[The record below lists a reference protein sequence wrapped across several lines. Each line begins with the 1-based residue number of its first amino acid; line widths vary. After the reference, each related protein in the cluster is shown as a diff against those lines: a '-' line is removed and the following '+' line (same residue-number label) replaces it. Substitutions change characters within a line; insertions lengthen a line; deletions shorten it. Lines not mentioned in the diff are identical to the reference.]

1 MTDEGEPLN
10 EVGDSEYQ
18 ETEVLNETN
27 ADAQMR
33 TEETVRL
40 NGKLQLVEGSV
51 VSPKEV
57 EIIEKIEEI
66 LKRDRMRLPPLRG
79 IERSKL
85 RNAVQA
91 VNAVLGKIV
100 TTDITSTNDLI
111 YGGSVIVNE
120 MVGMK
125 RKENHTRK
133 QPWWKRRLEQQFTDL
148 NRDLGRV
155 NAMIQGKR
163 IKQKHT
169 HYLQNRYKI
178 KQKGFGVAR
187 EEIKQRIAA
196 KTAKIKRYSDRI
208 SQYQQNRTFQ
218 NNQKRFYQ
226 NVDCGEKQKE
236 SQAPQ
241 SEQARDL
248 WSSIW
253 SKKVDHN
260 KEAKWL
266 QGFRKEMERQ
276 EQQGMIEITEE
287 KIRMFLQRLP
297 NWKAPGP
304 DMVQGYWFKCFTSM
318 HKSLKDNLA
327 DCLKAGKVPE
337 WMTKGK
343 TVLIQKDPAKGND
356 PSNYR
361 PITCL
366 PLAWKIL
373 TGIIAEETYTF
384 LEQRSLLPEEQKGC
398 RKGSR
403 GTGDLLYID
412 RMLLQEVKRRN
423 KNLAM
428 AWIDYR
434 KAYDLVPHSWILEC
448 LENLGVN
455 EEIGR
460 IVKESMKSWKVEL
473 TYGNDVL
480 GEVKIERGIFQGDS
494 LSPLLFVII
503 LIPLTHILRKASPGY
518 EFASSKE
525 KINHLLYMDNL
536 KLYSKT
542 EKTLDSLIQTVR
554 IFSNDIKMEFGIE
567 KCAIL
572 VLKRGKVVKSEGI
585 KLPDNRKMRSLN
597 ENEEYK
603 YLGILQ
609 ADQI

>member
-1 MTDEGEPLN
+1 M
-10 EVGDSEYQ
+10 
-18 ETEVLNETN
+18 
-27 ADAQMR
+27 
-33 TEETVRL
+33 
-40 NGKLQLVEGSV
+40 
-51 VSPKEV
+51 
-57 EIIEKIEEI
+57 
-66 LKRDRMRLPPLRG
+66 
-79 IERSKL
+79 
-85 RNAVQA
+85 
-91 VNAVLGKIV
+91 NAVLGKIV

-120 MVGMK
+120 MVGIK

-133 QPWWKRRLEQQFTDL
+133 QPWWKRRLEQQTTDL

-155 NAMIQGKR
+155 NAMIQGER

-178 KQKGFGVAR
+178 KQKGFGVFR

-196 KTAKIKRYSDRI
+196 KTAKIERYSDRI

-241 SEQARDL
+241 SEQARDF

-266 QGFRKEMERQ
+266 QDFRKEMERQ

-287 KIRMFLQRLP
+287 KIRKFLQRLP

-304 DMVQGYWFKCFTSM
+304 DMVQGYWFKYFTSM

-398 RKGSR
+398 RKGS
-403 GTGDLLYID
+403 
-412 RMLLQEVKRRN
+412 
-423 KNLAM
+423 
-428 AWIDYR
+428 
-434 KAYDLVPHSWILEC
+434 
-448 LENLGVN
+448 
-455 EEIGR
+455 
-460 IVKESMKSWKVEL
+460 
-473 TYGNDVL
+473 
-480 GEVKIERGIFQGDS
+480 
-494 LSPLLFVII
+494 
-503 LIPLTHILRKASPGY
+503 
-518 EFASSKE
+518 
-525 KINHLLYMDNL
+525 
-536 KLYSKT
+536 
-542 EKTLDSLIQTVR
+542 
-554 IFSNDIKMEFGIE
+554 
-567 KCAIL
+567 
-572 VLKRGKVVKSEGI
+572 
-585 KLPDNRKMRSLN
+585 
-597 ENEEYK
+597 
-603 YLGILQ
+603 
-609 ADQI
+609 

>member
-1 MTDEGEPLN
+1 
-10 EVGDSEYQ
+10 
-18 ETEVLNETN
+18 
-27 ADAQMR
+27 
-33 TEETVRL
+33 
-40 NGKLQLVEGSV
+40 
-51 VSPKEV
+51 
-57 EIIEKIEEI
+57 
-66 LKRDRMRLPPLRG
+66 MRLPPLRG

-120 MVGMK
+120 MVRIK
-125 RKENHTRK
+125 RKENYTRK
-133 QPWWKRRLEQQFTDL
+133 QPWWKRRLEQQITDL

-196 KTAKIKRYSDRI
+196 KTAKIKRYNDRI
-208 SQYQQNRTFQ
+208 SQYQQKRTFQ
-218 NNQKRFYQ
+218 NNQKGFYQ

-241 SEQARDL
+241 SEQARDF

-266 QGFRKEMERQ
+266 QDVRKEMEGQ

-287 KIRMFLQRLP
+287 KIRKFLQRLP

-304 DMVQGYWFKCFTSM
+304 DMVQGYWFKYFTSM

-373 TGIIAEETYTF
+373 TGIIAQETYTF
-384 LEQRSLLPEEQKGC
+384 LEQRSLLPEKQKGC

-434 KAYDLVPHSWILEC
+434 KAVHC
-448 LENLGVN
+448 LSITRRCV
-455 EEIGR
+455 
-460 IVKESMKSWKVEL
+460 SSA
-473 TYGNDVL
+473 T
-480 GEVKIERGIFQGDS
+480 
-494 LSPLLFVII
+494 
-503 LIPLTHILRKASPGY
+503 ILRW
-518 EFASSKE
+518 
-525 KINHLLYMDNL
+525 N
-536 KLYSKT
+536 
-542 EKTLDSLIQTVR
+542 
-554 IFSNDIKMEFGIE
+554 
-567 KCAIL
+567 L
-572 VLKRGKVVKSEGI
+572 VL
-585 KLPDNRKMRSLN
+585 RSAP
-597 ENEEYK
+597 Y
-603 YLGILQ
+603 
-609 ADQI
+609 